1 MEANKILSSSLLD
14 VLFEKRNKEY
24 GAYDLRNSYNKRI
37 GIALGVGM
45 AVVGLFTLGTVLAGN
60 GGKGDVGRQKIT
72 SVDLIDIEVEKKVE
86 IIPPPK
92 VTPPP
97 VQAVKQEIYTTYKVV
112 DDKDVTKP
120 PTSIEDLDK
129 ANIGLV
135 KVDGDDATGI
145 ATPDVIPDAKGLVEP
160 QAAKPEGPFTKVEVE
175 ASFPGGAK
183 KWQQFLERNCNGQ
196 VASENGAAAGRYTV
210 IIRFVV
216 DENGVVS
223 DIQPLSTN
231 GHGMEEEAVKVVK
244 KAASMKWNP
253 AIQNGRMVKAYRTQ
267 PIIFMVEGE

>member
-24 GAYDLRNSYNKRI
+24 GAYDLRSSYNKRI
-37 GIALGVGM
+37 GIALGVGL
-45 AVVGLFTLGTVLAGN
+45 ALVGVFTLGTVLAGN
-60 GGKGDVGRQKIT
+60 GGKSNSNVQIIPGVIIT
-72 SVDLIDIEVEKKVE
+72 ELPPEEKVE
-86 IIPPPK
+86 VIPPPK
-92 VTPPP
+92 EIPPARVEKQELFSTIKITKDDEVIDPPP
-97 VQAVKQEIYTTYKVV
+97 SV
-112 DDKDVTKP
+112 DDLKT
-120 PTSIEDLDK
+120 

-135 KVDGDDATGI
+135 KVDGDEATGFV
-145 ATPDVIPDAKGLVEP
+145 TPDVIPDPKGLIEP
-160 QAAKPEGPFTKVEVE
+160 QAAKPEGPFVKVEVE

-216 DENGVVS
+216 DENGNVS

-231 GHGMEEEAVKVVK
+231 GHGMEEEAIKVVK